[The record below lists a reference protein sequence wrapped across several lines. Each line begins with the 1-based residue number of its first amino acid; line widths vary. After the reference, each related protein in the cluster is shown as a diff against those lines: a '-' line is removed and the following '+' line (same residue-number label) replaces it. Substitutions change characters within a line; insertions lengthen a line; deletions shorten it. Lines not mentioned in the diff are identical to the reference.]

1 MTCRI
6 RKMTPQ
12 DLPEVMELLERWS
25 MAPTPG
31 VANAE
36 RSGIEIAHTFVAA
49 NEDGRLVGVGS
60 YLLLDEDTAETA
72 SLAVAPQVQGMGVG
86 AMLQEARLQ
95 EMLARGI
102 RRVRT
107 ETDRPE
113 TIAWYQRKFGYR
125 VVGSNPKK
133 HAFSLPDVDTW
144 TVLELDLEQWGR
156 ARGQR

>member
-12 DLPEVMELLERWS
+12 DLPEVMDLLARWS

-36 RSGIEIAHTFVAA
+36 RSGIEIAHAFVAE
-49 NEDGRLVGVGS
+49 NEDGCLVGVGS

-72 SLAVAPQVQGMGVG
+72 SLAVAPQVQGTGVG

-133 HAFSLPDVDTW
+133 HAFSLPDIDTW
-144 TVLELDLEQWGR
+144 TVLELDLEQWSR
-156 ARGQR
+156 ARGKR

>member
-60 YLLLDEDTAETA
+60 YLLLDQDTAETA

-133 HAFSLPDVDTW
+133 HAFSLPDIDTW